1 MAKSGW
7 RIPSA
12 FESPDDEYNGMGR
25 KPVVIDILGT
35 DWQTSILPDD
45 AKFVFH
51 VNPSNMDINY
61 TKTVSRI
68 QTMGGYVE
76 QVWGTDTTEI
86 SMSMQ
91 TGAFM
96 RMNSG
101 LSAMTNP
108 DWGGTRRDSIAYD
121 KYQDLLALFHNNG
134 AVYGE
139 NGQII
144 RHGIISL
151 YFDQVT
157 YLGWFTT
164 FAVTESAENPYKFDL
179 TASFSVHKEI
189 HIGLLPQEEIRF

>member
-1 MAKSGW
+1 MAGW

-12 FESPDDEYNGMGR
+12 FYKPEDEFNGMGR
-25 KPVVIDILGT
+25 KPVVLDVLAS
-35 DWQTSILPDD
+35 DWETSVLPDN

-51 VNPSNMDINY
+51 VNPSSLDINY
-61 TKTVSRI
+61 GKTVSRI

-76 QVWGTDTTEI
+76 QVWGHDTTEI
-86 SMSMQ
+86 SLSIK
-91 TGAFM
+91 TGAFI

-101 LSAMTNP
+101 LSAVTNP
-108 DWGGTRRDSIAYD
+108 DMGGTRRDSIAYD

-134 AVYGE
+134 ALYGE
-139 NGQII
+139 NGQVI

-164 FAVTESAENPYKFDL
+164 FTVAESAEKPYSFDL
-179 TASFSVHKEI
+179 TANFTVHKEK
-189 HIGLLPQEEIRF
+189 HIGLLPQQKIRGV